1 MNAYRRRRRRGRKN
15 FVITWRMF
23 HNLLLEMLFSEYS
36 IHQSASEE
44 DFPPSQPEREIILLF
59 SP

>member
-1 MNAYRRRRRRGRKN
+1 MLTEEKSRKN

-23 HNLLLEMLFSEYS
+23 HNLLLEMLFPEYS